1 MTFTTT
7 RAATRS
13 QRPRPARTGQ
23 PSVTLT
29 SGYNAQHSLTS
40 VSDNVSGNAGL
51 TTYLYDAGQRLT
63 TITTSYGGTAG
74 PQVVTSYAAN
84 NQISAQSRT
93 IGGSG
98 TAVNTSYSYGHA

>member
-1 MTFTTT
+1 MS
-7 RAATRS
+7 A
-13 QRPRPARTGQ
+13 G
-23 PSVTLT
+23 
-29 SGYNAQHSLTS
+29 
-40 VSDNVSGNAGL
+40 NVGL

-93 IGGSG
+93 IGGI
-98 TAVNTSYSYGHA
+98 GHGCKHIV